1 MIVTHRSVIPWG
13 GSGIVYR
20 EREGRCVVAVANG
33 STCGFDIDH
42 KLIADPWLQNVVNW
56 LHPGER
62 TREFLAEL
70 RCSSDWDE
78 GFPCLDALVAE
89 AKGGKIA
96 IHWVGGSA
104 AQLVREGAVIA
115 ETTPHFFY
123 RDERTPVAL
132 RVMTNRQAT
141 AEEATFESV
150 EWTLQEGDVVV
161 IVDHVAIVRC
171 QWWPL
176 PRAWPLPLDAEVL
189 ANHGRWAYAAAE
201 HAGAATV
208 QWGKPPFAGVF
219 ATLTYSSG
227 RR

>member
-13 GSGIVYR
+13 GSGIVHQ

-56 LHPGER
+56 LHLGDE
-62 TREFLAEL
+62 TRQFLAGL
-70 RCSSDWDE
+70 RQTGDWDE

-89 AKGGKIA
+89 VEGGKVR
-96 IHWVGGSA
+96 IHWIGGSV
-104 AQLVREGAVIA
+104 AQLVRDGAVIA

-123 RDERTPVAL
+123 RDERIPIGL

-141 AEEATFESV
+141 AEEARFESA
-150 EWTLQEGDVVV
+150 EWTLEPGDVIV
-161 IVDHVAIVRC
+161 IVDHLAIVHC

-176 PRAWPLPLDAEVL
+176 PKAWPVPLDAEVL
-189 ANHGRWAYAAAE
+189 ANDARWAHQAAE
-201 HAGAATV
+201 HLGAV
-208 QWGKPPFAGVF
+208 GGKPPFAGVF
-219 ATLTYSSG
+219 ATLSYSSG